1 MTVTTDN
8 DVTENDMTTD
18 AEPAAQDPT
27 PDGDA
32 DSTGPRRSRLRR
44 KPVIVSAVLVAAL
57 AAGTLAVLQP
67 WHGGST
73 RTGHPTVRHTTA
85 EVQRTSLA
93 DGLKLA
99 GQLSYGTPT
108 DVVAQGH
115 GVLTAL
121 PKEGDRIKA
130 GQRLY
135 EVDGAPVVLFTGDRP
150 FWRDLAE
157 GVSDGEDV
165 RELKRNLADLG
176 YADGLGLSVDEK
188 FTKST
193 VTAVKRWQ
201 EAAGLK
207 QTGKITLGSVVV
219 LPSATVRVQQVPA
232 RLGAAVGASAVL
244 KVTGTDLVAQL
255 QPSDDQVSQFQPGG
269 EVTVRLADGTR
280 LPGTIRTLSLGGS
293 GNQQGNGGGG
303 DSGGGGGGG
312 GGTSKTTVTIAL
324 DSQKQAAK
332 AGPSSVTVTVTGQSV
347 DNALVVP
354 VTALLALDG
363 GGYGV
368 QVVSG
373 GRTRLVRVQLGLV
386 ANAKAQVTGEI
397 KAGDQ
402 VVIPS

>member
-1 MTVTTDN
+1 MTVATDN
-8 DVTENDMTTD
+8 DVTADS
-18 AEPAAQDPT
+18 EPTAQDPA
-27 PDGDA
+27 PDGDGDA
-32 DSTGPRRSRLRR
+32 DSAGPRRSRLRR
-44 KPVIVSAVLVAAL
+44 RPVIVSAVLVAAL

-67 WHGGST
+67 WHGGSAQ
-73 RTGHPTVRHTTA
+73 TGHPAVRHTTA
-85 EVQRTSLA
+85 EVRRTSLA

-165 RELKRNLADLG
+165 RELKRNLVDLG
-176 YADGLGLSVDEK
+176 HADGLGLSVDEK
-188 FTKST
+188 FTKAT

-201 EAAGLK
+201 KAAGLK
-207 QTGKITLGSVVV
+207 QTGKITLGSVVA

-244 KVTGTDLVAQL
+244 KVTGTDLVARL

-269 EVTVRLADGTR
+269 KVTVRLSDGTQV
-280 LPGTIRTLSLGGS
+280 PGTIRTLNLGGP

-303 DSGGGGGGG
+303 GGDSGGGGD
-312 GGTSKTTVTIAL
+312 TSKTTVTVAL
-324 DSQKQAAK
+324 DGQKQAAK
-332 AGPSSVTVTVTGQSV
+332 AGPSSVTVTVTGRSV
-347 DNALVVP
+347 DDALVVP

-368 QVVSG
+368 QVAGG

-386 ANAKAQVTGEI
+386 ANAKAQITGEI

>member
-8 DVTENDMTTD
+8 DVTTD
-18 AEPAAQDPT
+18 TEPTAQDPT
-27 PDGDA
+27 QDEDA
-32 DSTGPRRSRLRR
+32 DSTGPRRTRLRR

-67 WHGGST
+67 WHGGPARS
-73 RTGHPTVRHTTA
+73 GHPTVRHTTA

-135 EVDGAPVVLFTGDRP
+135 EVDGVPVVLFTGDRP

-165 RELKRNLADLG
+165 RELKRNLVDLG

-201 EAAGLK
+201 KAAGLK
-207 QTGKITLGSVVV
+207 QTGKVTLGSAVA

-269 EVTVRLADGTR
+269 KVTVRLADSTQV
-280 LPGTIRTLSLGGS
+280 PGTIRTLNLGGS

-303 DSGGGGGGG
+303 DSGGGGGSGG

-347 DNALVVP
+347 DDALVVP

-368 QVVSG
+368 QAVSG
-373 GRTRLVRVQLGLV
+373 GRTRLVHVQLGLV
-386 ANAKAQVTGEI
+386 ANAKAQITGEI

>member
-1 MTVTTDN
+1 MTVTTD
-8 DVTENDMTTD
+8 TEPT
-18 AEPAAQDPT
+18 AQDPT
-27 PDGDA
+27 PDGDT
-32 DSTGPRRSRLRR
+32 DSTGPRRTRLRR

-67 WHGGST
+67 WHGGFT
-73 RTGHPTVRHTTA
+73 RTGHATGHHTTA

-108 DVVAQGH
+108 DVVPQGH

-130 GQRLY
+130 GRRLY

-150 FWRDLAE
+150 LWRDLTAGMSE
-157 GVSDGEDV
+157 GEDV
-165 RELKRNLADLG
+165 RELKRNLVDLG

-193 VTAVKRWQ
+193 VTAVERWQ
-201 EAAGLK
+201 KAAGLQ
-207 QTGKITLGSVVV
+207 QTGKVTLGSVVV

-232 RLGAAVGASAVL
+232 RLGATVGASAVL

-269 EVTVRLADGTR
+269 KVTVQLADGTR

-303 DSGGGGGGG
+303 ESGGGGD
-312 GGTSKTTVTIAL
+312 TSKTTVTIAL

-347 DNALVVP
+347 DDALVVP

-373 GRTRLVRVQLGLV
+373 SRTRLVRVQLGLV
-386 ANAKAQVTGEI
+386 ANAKAQITGEI